1 MDKKRVVVTGLG
13 AITPIG
19 IGTSEY
25 WNALKEGKSGIDNIT
40 KFDASEFRT
49 KIGGEVKN
57 FDPVDYIDKKDA
69 KRMDRFTQ
77 FAVAATG
84 MALDD
89 ATLDIS
95 KEDSERVGVVMGTGV
110 GGIETLEK
118 QFHVFYDRGP
128 GRVSPFFIPM
138 MISNM
143 AAGQIAIMYGVKGI
157 NETTVSACA
166 SGTNAIGAAYRFIQ
180 NGEADMIIT
189 GGAEAAI
196 TPMSFAG
203 FCSMKAMSTKNEV
216 PSEAS
221 RPFDAQR
228 DGFIMGE
235 GSGILILEELSHALK
250 RGARIYAELV
260 GYGLTADAYHIT
272 APAPD
277 GEGAARAMHNAIN
290 DAGIS
295 PDDVQYINAHG
306 TSTELNDK
314 YETMAIKT
322 VFKDHAYKLAVSSTK
337 SMTGHLLGGAGGI
350 ESIATVLSIYND
362 FATPTINLKTP
373 DPDCDLDYVPNTGRK
388 LDINYALKNT
398 FGFGGQN
405 ATLAFKKYSD

>member
-250 RGARIYAELV
+250 RGALIYAELV

>member
-40 KFDASEFRT
+40 MFDASEFRT

-250 RGARIYAELV
+250 RGALIYAELV